1 MKKFWWVAKKDL
13 LIQFKDVGG
22 LIFLFLVPVAVMV
35 VVGVSLGSAFSGSSD
50 STPLKIKLPVVDL
63 DNSPQ
68 SQGLVSSFK
77 QVPILTVEE
86 MKDEAT
92 ARKLVDEHNRGGAV
106 IIPAGFGKA
115 VSSLDQTKTQVIVLT
130 DPGDRTQAAI
140 LQSVAASI
148 VDRYLFNMAAVAAT
162 IGELERTK
170 GANETLDYN
179 AIAQRTVAQVNQ
191 SLSNPVIT
199 VKQESTTPLKIN
211 SFDQLVPGYAVMFIL
226 FGISAAAGMILQEKE
241 SGTLRRLLTA
251 PVNKWSLLGGKLLA
265 QFLIALAQLVI
276 MFVIGLVFFGLR
288 VNNFLI
294 LSLIMV
300 ATVFA
305 ATAFGMLL
313 VSIVRSRTQL
323 NSISTVVILS
333 FSALG
338 GSWFPLFL
346 MPEWV
351 QAVSKVTLTSWSMQ
365 AFNDLIIFGHS
376 WERILPS
383 IGVLFLYGA
392 ICFLIG
398 LRLFRFK
405 SA

>member
-13 LIQFKDVGG
+13 LVQIKDFGG
-22 LIFLFLVPVAVMV
+22 LIFLFIVPVAVMI
-35 VVGVSLGSAFSGSSD
+35 VVGFTIGSGFAGNSD
-50 STPLKIKLPVVDL
+50 APLKIKMPIVDL
-63 DNSPQ
+63 DQSPQ
-68 SQGLVSSFK
+68 SQGLISAFK
-77 QVPILTVEE
+77 QVPILVIEE
-86 MKDEAT
+86 MKDEQA
-92 ARKLVDEHNRGGAV
+92 ARKLVEDHNRGGAV

-115 VSSLDQTKTQVIVLT
+115 VTSSDQTKTQVVMLS

-140 LQSVAASI
+140 LQNI
-148 VDRYLFNMAAVAAT
+148 TTGLVDRYLFNIAAVSATIAEVGRTTNPSTIDYNAVAART
-162 IGELERTK
+162 I
-170 GANETLDYN
+170 D
-179 AIAQRTVAQVNQ
+179 QVTQ
-191 SLSNPVIT
+191 SLNNPVIT

-211 SFDQLVPGYAVMFIL
+211 TFEQLVPGYAIMFIL
-226 FGISAAAGMILQEKE
+226 FGISAAAGTILQEKE

-276 MFVIGLVFFGLR
+276 MFVIGIVFFGLR
-288 VNNFLI
+288 VNNFFI
-294 LSLIMV
+294 LTLIMV
-300 ATVFA
+300 ATVFS

-313 VSIVRSRTQL
+313 VSIVKTRVQL
-323 NSISTVVILS
+323 NSISTVVVLT

-351 QAVSKVTLTSWSMQ
+351 QGVSRVTLTSWAMQ
-365 AFNDLIIFGHS
+365 SFNDLIIFGYG

-383 IGVLFLYGA
+383 LGILFLYGI

-398 LRLFRFK
+398 IRLFRFK